1 MAAFPDVKGK
11 DIPREVW
18 EAASQGENLTLAYS
32 LHQNQALQ
40 RKLDALQR
48 QRDNSH
54 RTTGSQARHA
64 PGTMRDLIAQWWNE
78 GG

>member
-1 MAAFPDVKGK
+1 MVLEMMDFLSGQDPELGAAV
-11 DIPREVW
+11 
-18 EAASQGENLTLAYS
+18 
-32 LHQNQALQ
+32 QAEF
-40 RKLDALQR
+40 QR
-48 QRDNSH
+48 QRDNTH